1 MQKNGAAI
9 VIRSKANLQKEI
21 KNSFLFLYQNKK
33 AYLKM
38 SKKALSICDGK
49 GINRLFAK
57 LI

>member
-1 MQKNGAAI
+1 
-9 VIRSKANLQKEI
+9 LQKEI
-21 KNSFLFLYQNKK
+21 MKSFLFLYQNKK